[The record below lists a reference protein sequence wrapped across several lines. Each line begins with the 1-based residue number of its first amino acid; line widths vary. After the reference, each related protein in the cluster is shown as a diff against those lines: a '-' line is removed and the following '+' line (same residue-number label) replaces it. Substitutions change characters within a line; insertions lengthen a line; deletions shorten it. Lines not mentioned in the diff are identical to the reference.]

1 MNLNAITKPLTEKMG
16 DLTAVLQ
23 DVLDSLKAQTKLL
36 ESINEKLTK
45 EKP

>member
-1 MNLNAITKPLTEKMG
+1 MSVKKIMA

-23 DVLDSLKAQTKLL
+23 DVLDSLKAQTELL

>member
-1 MNLNAITKPLTEKMG
+1 MSVKKIMA

-23 DVLDSLKAQTKLL
+23 EVLDNLKAQTELL